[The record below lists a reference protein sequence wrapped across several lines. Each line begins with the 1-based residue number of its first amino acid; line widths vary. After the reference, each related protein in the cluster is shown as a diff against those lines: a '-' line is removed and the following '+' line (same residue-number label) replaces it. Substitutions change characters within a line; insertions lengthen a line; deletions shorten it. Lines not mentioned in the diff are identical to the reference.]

1 MKYSRNI
8 VAEVKKKINA
18 IIYHEIASFFS
29 DNRTLDQ
36 FDCNLQKTKDLKFGD
51 YSTNILMKSG
61 INRDLIQS
69 IGKKIINALPKKIF
83 TKAEIVGP
91 GFLNIWLSPEFNK
104 KVINEAIDLGENFG
118 QQKNTKLFY
127 NIEFVSANPTGLLH
141 IGHARN
147 AAIGDTI
154 ARIWEKN
161 GIKVNREYYI
171 NDGGNQ
177 IDKLALSVL
186 IRYKQLFDKK
196 DELPEDSYHGK
207 EIIDVAN
214 AIKNEHGDKFLKV
227 KYNKDKITDK
237 KEVVDFFKNFSST
250 YMLELIKTTLHN
262 FGVDMDIWFHES
274 DLYKK
279 KLIDIALDSLASHTY
294 KKENALWLKTTEL
307 GDDKDRVLIKSDGS
321 NTYFTPDI
329 AYHKIKLSRG
339 YDKIFNVWG
348 ADHKSYADR
357 MNIAIQLLGYK
368 KEQIEI
374 LIMQMVRLVKDG
386 KEFKMSKRT
395 GNSLTLSDLV
405 NAIGKD
411 AARWYLASQT
421 LSTHLEIDIDK
432 AIDKSNNNPIYY
444 VQYAHARIC
453 KLLSIAKFKKTKE
466 FDLIK
471 EDIEK
476 QIIDQLNY
484 FVPTI
489 EAISKSCEINKITN
503 YLLNLA
509 KLFHSFYG
517 KCQIINDKNIKLSQQ
532 RYWLCVAIK
541 NALASGL
548 KLLDIRA
555 VESM

>member
-69 IGKKIINALPKKIF
+69 IGKKIIKALPKKIF

-214 AIKNEHGDKFLKV
+214 AIKSEHGDKFLKV

-279 KLIDIALDSLASHTY
+279 KLIDITLDSLASHTY

-489 EAISKSCEINKITN
+489 DAISKSCEINKITN

-548 KLLDIRA
+548 KLLDIQA

>member
-104 KVINEAIDLGENFG
+104 KVINEAIDSGENFG

-548 KLLDIRA
+548 KLLDIQA

>member
-1 MKYSRNI
+1 MKYSRNVI
-8 VAEVKKKINA
+8 ADVKKKMNV
-18 IIYHEIASFFS
+18 IIYREIASFFNENKS
-29 DNRTLDQ
+29 LSE

-51 YSTNILMKSG
+51 YSTNVLMKSG
-61 INRDLIQS
+61 ISRDLIQP
-69 IGKKIINALPKKIF
+69 IGKKIIKSLPKSIF
-83 TKAEIVGP
+83 KKAEIVGP
-91 GFLNIWLSPEFNK
+91 GFLNVWLSPEYNK
-104 KVINEAIDLGENFG
+104 EVINEAIDLEKDFG
-118 QQKNTKLFY
+118 QQKSKKLFY

-154 ARIWEKN
+154 ARVWEKN

-177 IDKLALSVL
+177 INKLALSVL

-207 EIIDVAN
+207 EIIDVAQC
-214 AIKNEHGDKFLKV
+214 IKQEHGDKFLKV
-227 KYNKDKITDK
+227 KYNYDKITDK
-237 KEVVDFFKNFSST
+237 KEVVDFFKNYSAT
-250 YMLELIKTTLHN
+250 YMLNVIKTTLHN

-279 KLIDIALDSLASHTY
+279 DLIKIALDSLASHTY
-294 KKENALWLKTTEL
+294 KSENALWLKTTEL

-357 MNIAIQLLGYK
+357 MTIAIQLLGYK

-374 LIMQMVRLVKDG
+374 LIMQMVRLVKNG
-386 KEFKMSKRT
+386 QEFKMSKRT

-453 KLLSIAKFKKTKE
+453 KLLSIGKFKRVKK
-466 FDLIK
+466 FDLLK

-476 QIIDQLNY
+476 QIIDELNY

-489 EAISKSCEINKITN
+489 EAVSKSCEINKITN

-517 KCQIINDKNIKLSQQ
+517 KCQIINDKNIKFSQQ
-532 RYWLCVAIK
+532 RYWLCMAIK

-548 KLLDIRA
+548 KLLDINA
-555 VESM
+555 LESM